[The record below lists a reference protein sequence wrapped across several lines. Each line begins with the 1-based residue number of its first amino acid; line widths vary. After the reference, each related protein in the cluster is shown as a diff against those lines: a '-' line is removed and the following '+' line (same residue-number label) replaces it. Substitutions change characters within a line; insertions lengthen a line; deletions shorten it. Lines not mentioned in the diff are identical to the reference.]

1 MNRIMGFTEV
11 WHMLQDIWKLYK
23 KYAVRKLNDDELE
36 KLIYEADKIHE
47 KYKYPLTKDIIVA
60 LISELERSVNHFREV
75 DKRDISS

>member
-1 MNRIMGFTEV
+1 MNRIMGFTEA

-23 KYAVRKLNDDELE
+23 KYAARKLNDDELE
-36 KLIYEADKIHE
+36 KLIYEADKIHK
-47 KYKYPLTKDIIVA
+47 KYKYPFTKDIIVA